1 MAMVEYLANTPA
13 CAFGDF
19 ASSLDGANADVLAG
33 NGRTLSDIASG
44 VEGVEGDEV
53 DRAFSS
59 SLGSGAGA
67 LGGPFADVSCT
78 AANVATGAAW
88 PSLGG
93 WLCLGGWLRCV
104 GSLRRGLGLAVLAEG
119 VLAAEDEG

>member
-1 MAMVEYLANTPA
+1 MMAMVEYLANTPA

-78 AANVATGAAW
+78 AANVATGAALLGLGLR
-88 PSLGG
+88 LGG
-93 WLCLGGWLRCV
+93 RLGCV
-104 GSLRRGLGLAVLAEG
+104 GRLRRGLGLAVLAGG
-119 VLAAEDEG
+119 VLAADGEG